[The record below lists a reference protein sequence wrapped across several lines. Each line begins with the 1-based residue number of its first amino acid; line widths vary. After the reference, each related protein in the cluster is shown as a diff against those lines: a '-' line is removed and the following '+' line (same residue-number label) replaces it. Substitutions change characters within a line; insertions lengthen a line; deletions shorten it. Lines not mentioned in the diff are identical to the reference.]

1 MTITSERLDELLA
14 ELSAPGVGLHVMDA
28 SISRAII
35 VELRDRR
42 AADPMTNPETSS
54 DLVKRLKTGKLSYMS
69 DSGPVWEGGGD
80 LHREAATTIER
91 LTAERDEALREA
103 RRYQVD
109 AENYKASMFAAE
121 SLNAR
126 QAEALKEIDRVLVY
140 SFEDAPEDI
149 HVTYDGLTLAV
160 LDLDSEQGSAA
171 LRLEQHLSTVRASMA
186 STALRCGH

>member
-1 MTITSERLDELLA
+1 
-14 ELSAPGVGLHVMDA
+14 
-28 SISRAII
+28 
-35 VELRDRR
+35 
-42 AADPMTNPETSS
+42 MTNPETSS
-54 DLVKRLKTGKLSYMS
+54 LDATEIDMIRH
-69 DSGPVWEGGGD
+69 GD
-80 LHREAATTIER
+80 MIGAELGAKVLTTIER

-149 HVTYDGLTLAV
+149 HVAYDGLTLAV

-171 LRLEQHLSTVRASMA
+171 LRLEQHLSTVRALATES
-186 STALRCGH
+186 SNG